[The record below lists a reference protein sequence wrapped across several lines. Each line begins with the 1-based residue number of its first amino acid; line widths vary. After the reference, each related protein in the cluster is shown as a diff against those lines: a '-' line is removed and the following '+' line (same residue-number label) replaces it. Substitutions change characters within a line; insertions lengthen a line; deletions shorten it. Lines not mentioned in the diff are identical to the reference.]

1 MQLPGGRGV
10 SLRFPRFIR
19 CVLDRPI
26 SLRLRRIR
34 DDKEPDDATDAEQV
48 MEAYNRQASAA
59 GGGGGKKGKKAT
71 AESFYD

>member
-19 CVLDRPI
+19 CALDRPI
-26 SLRLRRIR
+26 WLRLGRLR

-59 GGGGGKKGKKAT
+59 GGGGKKGKKAT